1 MLVGHLH
8 TRLQLNIKSI
18 NPYIQASKSTSMNTP
33 FNSTKPKLMLSGL
46 KKIIPRNFKQNIFWL
61 VFKLQKRR
69 CFKCF
74 KGIFHQ
80 WFEGRLFG
88 LKKAALT
95 CTANIISQ
103 ILCQD
108 RLYTWQFFVTFFGW
122 LSDPKSKVKWPSTR
136 TWKGHFESPGKYE
149 TLIIYSLEV
158 KVKVHGLVFGLTG
171 YLHFFKKKSMSIWPN
186 CNISPT

>member
-1 MLVGHLH
+1 
-8 TRLQLNIKSI
+8 
-18 NPYIQASKSTSMNTP
+18 MNTP
-33 FNSTKPKLMLSGL
+33 FNSTKPKLLLCGL
-46 KKIIPRNFKQNIFWL
+46 KKSSPGTSNRIYFHWYLNCKNGVAL
-61 VFKLQKRR
+61 NASS
-69 CFKCF
+69 
-74 KGIFHQ
+74 IFHQ

-88 LKKAALT
+88 LKKVALT

-108 RLYTWQFFVTFFGW
+108 RLYTWQFFVSFFGW

-136 TWKGHFESPGKYE
+136 TWKGHFESPGRYE

-171 YLHFFKKKSMSIWPN
+171 YLHFLKKKSISIWPN